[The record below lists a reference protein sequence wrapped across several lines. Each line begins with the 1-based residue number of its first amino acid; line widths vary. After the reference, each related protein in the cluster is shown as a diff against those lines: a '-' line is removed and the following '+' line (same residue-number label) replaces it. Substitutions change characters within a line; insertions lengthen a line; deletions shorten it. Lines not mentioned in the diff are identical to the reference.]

1 MGNTP
6 FYNLGYLEP
15 SQDLSKNLDLDEKR
29 FKTIDTQ
36 LYAVYQIFR
45 NGIIEDSNNNVSWQ
59 VETYADTNKFLK
71 VSVTSGKGHVA
82 YKAAETTASKDV
94 TLPVIP
100 LDATEVKIWIY
111 AVENLNTPVTK
122 DVDFIAS
129 LLRIDDIDNYV
140 NVGGVVVNVSANT
153 ISVFTDERQIITIFS
168 SLSSSLT
175 NHKHIGGSVNPA
187 PINLQ
192 DHVINKLSGEYIDN
206 LNLDKV
212 TTGKLDAARLPQID
226 HNTLTNKGTL
236 THTQID
242 SLLTQ
247 YLEQDSTYKLA
258 DLSIANR
265 LQTLVALKKQSGFEY
280 IDKTQINTIVY
291 VPGIWPNTLAN
302 TSTGTTSNFS
312 DRNVPGALIGA
323 TILDSAPWS
332 SGLGISGST
341 SDSVFSDVRTYAT
354 RRDFETAKTYNQD
367 QSIGFF
373 ENITIVGDNLD
384 DSAGYFTISNP
395 LNFSAIEQPVT
406 NIFNEA
412 SGWNRAINTT
422 SNYSGGTV
430 SVDTR
435 LYSYKLFDNPIPM
448 NEVSKVGI
456 GFSVGLG
463 TTSSKIG
470 QIYMYLVLGSDDN
483 DPQFANDIA
492 VTFDS
497 GQYFPTT
504 GPSKLYLSS
513 TDGSEIGYKIFD
525 DSTDSASIGSSVYK
539 IVSLENLWPAQ
550 NRTSVKGL
558 GFYWSSL
565 KGWNP
570 EKSINFYLN
579 TPSDDQVNPYP
590 YNYDTLQTA
599 RKSSATNSTAS
610 MFLWND
616 SLYAG
621 TGKFL
626 FRFDS
631 GLNNTIYNLVQWTSS
646 KPSGTTY
653 SLTTRTDINNTV
665 FDDLANID
673 DSTEL
678 AYGYL
683 ASTSSQGRYLDVLV
697 TLNSDSTKAYAPE
710 FDLLKIYYST
720 VGTGNTK
727 TYNARFSNFSTA
739 QTGWETEQYYAK
751 NIGFGSTYFEDNR
764 LKNTMKI
771 SSTNSIGNWIFLR
784 NNSAISAYTSQTEV
798 IYEDGIDIANLS
810 TYLSPVQIYNKS
822 LDRGFSSPKDFQ
834 ALANGSNLYS
844 DTLNDR
850 VVMFDLDGNITRIIQ
865 GNLRLKQS
873 NRDFVVLG
881 AYFNPTIRKI
891 WVAFSQNISTT
902 TPFDPT
908 KIYIDYDSISVR
920 LDDTRIDQNNTGL
933 FDLVS
938 NTSSTLEITF
948 KNNDL
953 GIALSAAISSA
964 RIKRIRFDK
973 GAVTNGGFAQNTV
986 GVGTATTN
994 TTSQKTAN
1002 SLSYLSSYSSVYSGT
1017 ASTSYGLPVTTLI
1030 SSSTNDFNADNI
1042 VPTPDVL
1049 DPVGDVGNVSVDLFE
1064 GPIHFANIYNPI
1076 SVHYSNS
1083 KIIIAQPFSDSVL
1096 AFNDDSSLSLAW
1108 KISSDVAEF
1117 IDTKL
1122 GSVYELSDGVVIL
1135 GCPITDNNATG
1146 RLIKYRVSGGIIETK
1161 LLFNNLD
1168 VIKALPG
1175 PDQDN
1180 FYVLLDDSVNN
1191 GTNTRLKLVD
1201 ISGNIISVWGENY
1214 EIIHPKGLRLL
1225 SNNDILVSE

>member
-15 SQDLSKNLDLDEKR
+15 SQDLSNNLDLDEKR

-59 VETYADTNKFLK
+59 IETYSDSNKFLK
-71 VSVTSGKGHVA
+71 VSITSGKGHVS
-82 YKAAETTASKDV
+82 YKAAETTSSKDV

-100 LDATEVKIWIY
+100 LEATEVKIWIY
-111 AVENLNTPVTK
+111 AVENLDTPITK

-129 LLRIDDIDNYV
+129 LLRIDDTDNYV
-140 NVGGVVVNVSANT
+140 NVGGVNINVSANT
-153 ISVFTDERQIITIFS
+153 ITVFNDERQIITLFS

-192 DHVINKLSGEYIDN
+192 EHVMNKLSGENIDN

-212 TTGKLDAARLPQID
+212 TKGKLDAGRLSQID

-236 THTQID
+236 SHTQID

-265 LQTLVALKKQSGFEY
+265 LQTLIALKKQSGFEY
-280 IDKTQINTIVY
+280 IDETQINTIVY
-291 VPGIWPNTLAN
+291 VPGVWPNTLAN

-312 DRNVPGALIGA
+312 DRSLPSALIGA
-323 TILDSAPWS
+323 TILDSGPWS

-354 RRDFETAKTYNQD
+354 RRDFETAKSYNQN
-367 QSIGFF
+367 QNLGFF
-373 ENITIVGDNLD
+373 ENITIVGDNID
-384 DSAGYFTISNP
+384 DSTGYFTISNP

-435 LYSYKLFDNPIPM
+435 LYSYKIFDNPITM
-448 NEVSKVGI
+448 NEVSKIGI

-463 TTSSKIG
+463 TTVSKIG
-470 QIYMYLVLGSDDN
+470 QIYMYLVLGTDDN

-497 GQYFPTT
+497 GQYYPTT

-513 TDGSEIGYKIFD
+513 ADGSEIGFKIFD

-539 IVSLENLWPAQ
+539 IVSLNSLWPAQ

-579 TPSDDQVNPYP
+579 TPTDDQVNPYP
-590 YNYDTLQTA
+590 YDYDSLQTA

-616 SLYAG
+616 ALFAN

-631 GLNNTIYNLVQWTSS
+631 GLNNTIYNLVQWTST

-665 FDDLANID
+665 FSDLANID
-673 DSTEL
+673 DSTDL

-683 ASTSSQGRYLDVLV
+683 ASNSSQGRYLDVLV
-697 TLNSDSTKAYAPE
+697 TLNSDTTKAYAPA

-727 TYNARFSNFSTA
+727 VYNARFSDFSSG
-739 QTGWETEQYYAK
+739 QTGWETELYYSN
-751 NIGFGSTYFEDNR
+751 NIGFGSTYAENNQ

-771 SSTNSIGNWIFLR
+771 STTNTIGNWIFLR
-784 NNSAISAYTSQTEV
+784 NNSAISAYTTQTEV
-798 IYEDGIDIANLS
+798 IYEDGIDTANLS

-822 LDRGFSSPKDFQ
+822 LDRGFNTPKDFQ
-834 ALANGSNLYS
+834 SLSNGSNLYC

-850 VVMFDLDGNITRIIQ
+850 VVMFDLDGNISRIIQ
-865 GNLRLKQS
+865 GNLRLKQA
-873 NRDFVVLG
+873 NRDFVALG
-881 AYFNPTIRKI
+881 AYFNPTVRKI

-908 KIYIDYDSISVR
+908 KIYIDYDSITVR

-938 NTSSTLEITF
+938 NASATLEITF

-953 GIALSAAISSA
+953 GVALAAAINAA
-964 RIKRIRFDK
+964 RSRKVRFDR
-973 GAVTNGGFAQNTV
+973 GAVTNGGFAENTV
-986 GVGTATTN
+986 GVGVATTSN
-994 TTSQKTAN
+994 SNQKTAN
-1002 SLSYLSSYSSVYSGT
+1002 SITYLTKHSNTYTGT
-1017 ASTSYGLPVTTLI
+1017 ATTSYGLPITTVAQTT
-1030 SSSTNDFNADNI
+1030 SFDFNEDNI
-1042 VPTPDVL
+1042 VPTEDVL
-1049 DPVGDVGNVSVDLFE
+1049 DPVGDVGNVSVDMVV
-1064 GPIHFANIYNPI
+1064 GPIYFANIYNPI

-1083 KIIIAQPFSDSVL
+1083 KIIIAQPFSDSVI
-1096 AFNDDSSLSLAW
+1096 AFNDNSSLTQAW

-1122 GSVYELSDGVVIL
+1122 GSVYEISDGVVIL
-1135 GCPITDNNATG
+1135 GCPITSNNASG
-1146 RLIKYRVSGGIIETK
+1146 SLIKYRVTGGIIETK
-1161 LLFNNLD
+1161 ILFRNLD

-1180 FYVLLDDSVNN
+1180 FYVLLDDNVNN
-1191 GTNTRLKLVD
+1191 GVNTRLKLVD
-1201 ISGNIISVWGENY
+1201 VSGNTISAWGENY
-1214 EIIHPKGLRLL
+1214 EIIHPKGLRVL